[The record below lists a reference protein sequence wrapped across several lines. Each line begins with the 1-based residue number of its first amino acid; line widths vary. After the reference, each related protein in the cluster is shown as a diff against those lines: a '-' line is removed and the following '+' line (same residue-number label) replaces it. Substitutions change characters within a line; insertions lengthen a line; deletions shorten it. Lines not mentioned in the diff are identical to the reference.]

1 MGRSVITLDDLT
13 PNNLGTF
20 KKINQV
26 SLPTSYPESWYKESL
41 DNGQVVKLAFYN
53 ELPVGAIKGRLFN
66 SSKKLPTFEVA
77 TTSNMNSK
85 IVMNALYLESLAVL
99 KAYRNQGV
107 GNELLQ
113 WIIAEAKQRFVHEI
127 YLHVHVK
134 NDEAIQWYKKKG
146 FVQSEEIVKDYYK
159 EQGLSDPDAAI
170 LSITF

>member
-20 KKINQV
+20 KKINEV

-41 DNGQVVKLAFYN
+41 DSAQIVKLAFYN
-53 ELPVGAIKGRLFN
+53 ELPVGAIKGKLFHT
-66 SSKKLPTFEVA
+66 SHKLPNFELS
-77 TTSNMNSK
+77 TKSNMNTK

-107 GNELLQ
+107 ASELLQ
-113 WIIAEAKQRFVHEI
+113 WIISEAKSRFVHEI
-127 YLHVHVK
+127 FLHVHVE

-146 FVQSEEIVKDYYK
+146 FVQKDEVVKDYYK
-159 EQGLSDPDAAI
+159 EQGLPQPDAAI
-170 LSITF
+170 LSISF